1 MNDIIS
7 DKNLYLNVITPLDK
21 SKKEREFIID
31 EVVGEEQISGL
42 FHYKLKLRTPDSNVD
57 FEKIMGKSV
66 TVSMEMHDGTERY
79 INGIVTRFEQAEN
92 DVHWT
97 TYYAEISP
105 WLWQLTLTRDS
116 KIFQN
121 MKITEIIPDVFKSF
135 GFSDYKDNI
144 TGAFEKREYCVQ
156 YQETAFDFVS
166 RLMEEAGIFYYF
178 EHTQKA
184 HTLIMANDKATHE
197 TCPGVATA
205 SMSDAEPE
213 GGDDDLI
220 KKCALVQ
227 QLTSTGYAIDD
238 FNFETPATD
247 LVTSVKGKTK
257 GKLRIYK
264 YPGGFA
270 KTADGDKIAKKRI
283 ESYELPG
290 ELIRG
295 EGYCKGFIAGY
306 KFNLKE
312 HVRKKLNS
320 SYVLRWV
327 SITANQDIYTNN
339 FEAFPETVPFSPRQ
353 NIKKPK
359 IYGTQT
365 AIVVGK
371 SGEEIWPDNLGRV
384 KVQFHWDQEGANDEK
399 SSCWI
404 RVAQVWAG
412 KNWGTL
418 FIPRLGAE
426 VIVSFLEGD
435 PDYPIIIGTVYN
447 ATQTLPYEL
456 PGEKNKSTIQT
467 RSTKDGKAGNE
478 IRFDDTIDEEELY
491 FHAQKD
497 QNIKVENNRTV
508 TVIKGD
514 ETITIKKNR
523 TTTIEEE
530 DDTLTISEGDRKI
543 TVETGNET
551 HSVTGTRDLTVTD
564 AETHTNEDAFTHKV
578 TKDYV
583 LNVDGDLTIDVKG
596 AINITSKDNVTI
608 KADKNVTVK
617 ASKKL
622 LNQSGKSLTNKA
634 GTALL
639 NKAGKQL
646 TNQAGT
652 ALHNKAGTALT
663 NKATTKL
670 TNQAG
675 TKVLNKGLMV
685 VNKGSTMAKVDGG
698 GVLILK
704 GGIVKIG

>member
-1 MNDIIS
+1 MEILS
-7 DKNLYLNVITPLDK
+7 DKNRYLKIITSLD
-21 SKKEREFIID
+21 KKERKFIID
-31 EVVGEEQISGL
+31 EVEGEEQISGL
-42 FHYKLKLRTPDSNVD
+42 FYYNLKLRTPDNNVD
-57 FEKIMGKSV
+57 FEKIMGESV
-66 TVSMEMHDGTERY
+66 TVSMEMRDETKRY
-79 INGIVTRFEQAEN
+79 LNGIVTRFEQAEY
-92 DVHWT
+92 DSTTT
-97 TYYAEISP
+97 TYYAEIRP

-121 MKITEIIPDVFKSF
+121 MKITEIIPDIFKSF
-135 GFSDYKDNI
+135 GFSDYKDDI

-178 EHTQKA
+178 EHTEKA
-184 HTLIMANDKATHE
+184 HTLIMANDKGTHK

-205 SMSDAEPE
+205 CMTDAEQE
-213 GGDDDLI
+213 GGGDDLI
-220 KKCALVQ
+220 RACALVH
-227 QLTSTGYAIDD
+227 QLTSNSYAIDD

-264 YPGGFA
+264 YPGGFI
-270 KTADGDKIAKKRI
+270 KTKDGDKIAKRRI

-290 ELIRG
+290 VLIRG

-306 KFNLKE
+306 KFQLKE

-320 SYVLRWV
+320 SYVLRRV
-327 SITANQDIYTNN
+327 SIQADQEIYTNA
-339 FEAFPETVPFSPRQ
+339 FEAFPATVPFSPRQ
-353 NIKKPK
+353 IIKKPK

-371 SGEEIWPDNLGRV
+371 QGEEIWPDKLGRV

-447 ATQTLPYEL
+447 SVQTLPYEL

-508 TVIKGD
+508 TVLKD

-530 DDTLTISEGDRKI
+530 NETLTVAKGDREI
-543 TVETGNET
+543 TVTKGTET
-551 HSVTGTRDLTVTD
+551 HSVKGTRSLTVTD
-564 AETHTNEDAFTHKV
+564 AETHKNDDGFTHKV
-578 TKDYV
+578 KKDYV
-583 LNVDGDLTIDVKG
+583 LKVDGDLTIDVKG
-596 AINITSKDNVTI
+596 EIKITSKDNVTI
-608 KADKNVTVK
+608 KASKNVTVK

-652 ALHNKAGTALT
+652 ALLNKAGTALT
-663 NKATTKL
+663 NKAGTKL
-670 TNQAG
+670 TNQAT
-675 TKVLNKGLMV
+675 TKLLNKGLMV
-685 VNKGSTMAKVDGG
+685 VSKGSASAKVDGG
-698 GVLILK
+698 GMLTLK
-704 GGIVKIG
+704 GGLVKIG